1 MRLIDADAVERYI
14 SKGLNG
20 LKHRSKA
27 FGHDAVRIL
36 THIHYM
42 PTVDA
47 VHVVRCEDC
56 CHSYDDIGGLV
67 CSYGAC
73 CIVPEDFYCKHGERT
88 IEGDK

>member
-36 THIHYM
+36 THIHHM
-42 PTVDA
+42 PTIDA
-47 VHVVRCEDC
+47 VPVVRCKDC
-56 CHSYDDIGGLV
+56 TQWDEQEQECKNWYGFMADDF
-67 CSYGAC
+67 CS
-73 CIVPEDFYCKHGERT
+73 FGERT
-88 IEGDK
+88 VEQ

>member
-36 THIHYM
+36 THIHHM
-42 PTVDA
+42 PTEDA
-47 VHVVRCEDC
+47 VSVVRCKDC
-56 CHSYDDIGGLV
+56 IHHTDEEPGMVYCPAVIGGWV
-67 CSYGAC
+67 SN
-73 CIVPEDFYCKHGERT
+73 DFFCGDGER
-88 IEGDK
+88 EEY